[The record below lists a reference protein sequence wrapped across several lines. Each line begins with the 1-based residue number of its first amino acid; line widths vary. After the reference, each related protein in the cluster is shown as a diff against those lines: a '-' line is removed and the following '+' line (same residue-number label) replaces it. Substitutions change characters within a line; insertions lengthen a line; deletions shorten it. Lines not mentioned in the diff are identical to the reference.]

1 MLQMPSW
8 AQRLL
13 REPFVHFAILGGLIF
28 GVYALARGGRG
39 GGAGGD
45 TGRAEPDR
53 RIVIGAA
60 DLEALRSS
68 FRVAWRREPTR
79 DELGDQVEA
88 FVHDE
93 VLFREGKS
101 LALDRDDVVV
111 RRRLI
116 EKMSALARPQSP
128 VADPSRSELQRWYDR
143 YPHRFAQAGRLS
155 FEQRFFDG
163 KRRADATG
171 DARAALGA
179 LAAED
184 RTDATALGPGDDFV
198 LPAQMIEKTDVQV
211 AHLYGQEF
219 VTALLA
225 APLRTWQGPVTSNFG
240 QHLVFVID
248 RLPARQPP
256 FAEVEKAV
264 RADWL
269 TVNTRGVK
277 PAAEALLPRY
287 RVVLQGEAAQLAAA
301 PAVAPLL
308 QTADK
313 GPGR

>member
-1 MLQMPSW
+1 MPSW
-8 AQRLL
+8 AQRLR
-13 REPFVHFAILGGLIF
+13 REPFVHFVVLGGLIF
-28 GVYALARGGRG
+28 ALYALTRSGRGAG
-39 GGAGGD
+39 GGAGVF
-45 TGRAEPDR
+45 EPDR

-68 FRVAWRREPTR
+68 FRAAWKREPTR
-79 DELGDQVEA
+79 DELGDQVES

-93 VLFREGKS
+93 VLFREGKAQ
-101 LALDRDDVVV
+101 ALDRDDVVV

-128 VADPSRSELQRWYDR
+128 VGDPSRSELQHWYDR

-163 KRRADATG
+163 KRRADATA

-179 LAAED
+179 LATDD
-184 RTDATALGPGDDFV
+184 RGDATALGPGDDFV
-198 LPAQMIEKTDVQV
+198 LPAQMIEKTEVQV

-219 VTALLA
+219 VAALLA
-225 APLRTWQGPVTSNFG
+225 APLRTWHGPVASNFG

-256 FAEVEKAV
+256 FLEVEKAV

-277 PAAEALLPRY
+277 PAAESLLPRY
-287 RVVLQGEAAQLAAA
+287 RVVLEGSEAAQLATA

-308 QTADK
+308 QAAAK
-313 GPGR
+313 GAEP